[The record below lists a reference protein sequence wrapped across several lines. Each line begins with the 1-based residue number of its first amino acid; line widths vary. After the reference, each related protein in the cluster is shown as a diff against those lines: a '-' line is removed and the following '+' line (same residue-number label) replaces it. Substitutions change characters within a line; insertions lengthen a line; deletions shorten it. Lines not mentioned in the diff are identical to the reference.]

1 MAKQMAC
8 GDLMPPCKTVI
19 EGKDEQEVL
28 TKAAAH
34 AAKEHGMATIPSE
47 MISKVKA
54 AIHEKR

>member
-1 MAKQMAC
+1 
-8 GDLMPPCKTVI
+8 MPPCKTVI